1 MFLTNLYSIE
11 NSIKKSIDNDH
22 CISNHTYSNNIN
34 HTSFITNIDSI
45 ILEVSIIL
53 PIMDSLSQFIMKND
67 ILKQYT
73 MWNFYILLRYMI
85 TNNKEILHFLTSNFI
100 MIFIIFHSFFI
111 LQPELIHKMPRKMN
125 MSYTVFHIQNFI
137 FHIFPPLYC
146 LTQDFKIMQHTHMY
160 CNTFLF
166 LWILIIENGKIQLKG
181 IYSINK
187 KHREKLLLFCIIL
200 NFLIPK
206 IILYLRGL

>member
-1 MFLTNLYSIE
+1 MNLTHFNFIRP
-11 NSIKKSIDNDH
+11 NN
-22 CISNHTYSNNIN
+22 TYP
-34 HTSFITNIDSI
+34 ITNIDSI
-45 ILEVSIIL
+45 ILEVSMIL
-53 PIMDSLSQFIMKND
+53 PIMDILSQFIIKND

-111 LQPELIHKMPRKMN
+111 FQPELIHEMPRKMN

-146 LTQDFKIMQHTHMY
+146 LSQNIKTMQHTHMY

-166 LWILIIENGKIQLKG
+166 LWILIIENGTLKLKG
-181 IYSINK
+181 IYSIK
-187 KHREKLLLFCIIL
+187 KEHREKLLLFSIIL

-206 IILYLRGL
+206 IIIYIKND